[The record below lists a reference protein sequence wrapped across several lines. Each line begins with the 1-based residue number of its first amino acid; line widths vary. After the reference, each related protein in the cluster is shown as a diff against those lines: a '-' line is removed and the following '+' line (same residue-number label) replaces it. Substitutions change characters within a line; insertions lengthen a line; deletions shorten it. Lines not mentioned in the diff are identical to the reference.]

1 MLTHFCVSIRLL
13 DRIFHGRKDRRLPEW
28 PPSPLRV
35 YQALVAAASR
45 IGESWLGASDVRS
58 ALTWLE
64 QRTTPPLIIGPQAYC
79 SSPNGKRHGH
89 VLSVPNNV
97 MDIVARAWA
106 RGNLAGT
113 GDADPATHRTMKTV
127 HPAYLLEGDTIHY
140 LWSLPEPVSNENRA
154 YSDILAKI
162 ANNLTALG
170 WGIDMAIGH
179 AALLSEEQVKALS
192 GERWICGR
200 EGVEDGL
207 RVSTSGTLN
216 ALIDRH
222 ERFLKRVRQN
232 GTFDPTPPL
241 PESAYRR
248 IEYRRATDPP
258 RRTVAAFSLLKT
270 DASGFQSFDT
280 VRTGLT
286 LAGMMRHAVTCATR
300 RAGWPESKIAA
311 FVLGHGEP
319 IRGNHIPVGPR
330 RFAYLPLPSI
340 EGRGEGKARVVG
352 SVRRLMLTAFSDDCE
367 DKIAWAQRALSG
379 RDLVDEDSGQ
389 SAALLSLLP
398 GNEKM
403 VRCYVEPADTWATV
417 TPVVLPGYDDPAHY
431 RRRLKKG
438 VSAEE
443 QKRLL
448 EHLNDRVDGLLRN
461 AIVQAGFLKELADHA
476 ELEWRKVGFWAGT
489 DLADR
494 YGVPDHLKRF
504 PRIHVRLQWRDTQK
518 RPVAVP
524 GPICLG
530 GGRFYGLGL
539 FAAE

>member
-1 MLTHFCVSIRLL
+1 MLTHFCISIRLL
-13 DRIFHGRKDRRLPEW
+13 NRAFHGRKDRRVPEW

-45 IGESWLGASDVRS
+45 MGENALGVGDTRS

-64 QRTTPPLIIGPQAYC
+64 RRTAPSLIIAPQAYS

-89 VLSVPNNV
+89 VLSVPNNA
-97 MDIVARAWA
+97 MDIVARAWG

-113 GDADPATHRTMKTV
+113 GDTDPATHRTMKTV
-127 HPAYLLEGDTIHY
+127 HPTHLLDGDTIHY
-140 LWSLPEPVSNENRA
+140 LWFLPDPASNGDGV
-154 YSDILAKI
+154 YPDVLAKI
-162 ANNLTALG
+162 ASNLAALG

-179 AALLSEEQVKALS
+179 AALLSDEQVRALC
-192 GERWICGR
+192 GERWVPGR

-207 RVSTSGTLN
+207 RVPTSGTLN

-222 ERFLKRVRQN
+222 ERFLMRVRPN
-232 GTFDPTPPL
+232 ETFDPTPPL
-241 PESAYRR
+241 PDSAYRR

-258 RRTVAAFSLLKT
+258 RRIVAAFSLLKP
-270 DASGFQSFDT
+270 DASGFRPFDT
-280 VRTGLT
+280 VRSNLT

-311 FVLGHGEP
+311 FVLGHRESKNE
-319 IRGNHIPVGPR
+319 NHIPVGSR
-330 RFAYLPLPSI
+330 RFVYLPLPSI
-340 EGRGEGKARVVG
+340 EGRGEGNARVVG
-352 SVRRLMLTAFSDDCE
+352 SIRRVLLTAFADDCADE
-367 DKIAWAQRALSG
+367 IAWARRALSG
-379 RDLVDEDSGQ
+379 RDLVNEDSGQ
-389 SAALLSLLP
+389 SVALLSLLP

-403 VRCYVEPADTWATV
+403 IRCYVEPADTWATV
-417 TPVVLPGYDDPAHY
+417 TPVVLPGYDDPSHY

-438 VSAEE
+438 VEAEE

-448 EHLNDRVDGLLRN
+448 ERLNERIDGLLRN
-461 AIVQAGFLKELADHA
+461 AIVQAGFSKELADHA

-504 PRIHVRLQWRDTQK
+504 PRIHVRLRWCDTQN

>member
-1 MLTHFCVSIRLL
+1 MLTHFCISIRML
-13 DRIFHGRKDRRLPEW
+13 DRTFHGRKDRRLPEW

-45 IGESWLGASDVRS
+45 MGENRLGVGNIRS

-64 QRTTPPLIIGPQAYC
+64 QRTTPSLIIAPQAFS

-97 MDIVARAWA
+97 MDIVASAWA
-106 RGNLAGT
+106 RGNLAGI
-113 GDADPATHRTMKTV
+113 GDADPATHRTMKIV
-127 HPAYLLEGDTIHY
+127 HPTYLLEGDTIHY
-140 LWSLPEPVSNENRA
+140 LWSLSAHISNEDRVCP
-154 YSDILAKI
+154 DVLAKI
-162 ANNLTALG
+162 ANNLTTLG
-170 WGIDMAIGH
+170 WGIDMAVGY
-179 AALLSEEQVKALS
+179 ATVMSDEQVKALP
-192 GERWICGR
+192 GEQWIPGK
-200 EGVEDGL
+200 EGAEDGL
-207 RVSTSGTLN
+207 RVPTSGTLN

-222 ERFLKRVRQN
+222 ERFLRRVRPN

-241 PESAYRR
+241 PESAFRR
-248 IEYRRATDPP
+248 IEYRRATDPLWRP
-258 RRTVAAFSLLKT
+258 VAAFSLLKP
-270 DASGFQSFDT
+270 DANGFQPFDT

-286 LAGMMRHAVTCATR
+286 LAGMMRHAVTCVTR

-319 IRGNHIPVGPR
+319 KNENHVPVGSR

-352 SVRRLMLTAFSDDCE
+352 SVRRLMLTVFFDDCQNE
-367 DKIAWAQRALSG
+367 ITWARRALSG
-379 RDLVDEDSGQ
+379 RDLIDENSGQ

-403 VRCYVEPADTWATV
+403 VRCYVESADTWATV
-417 TPVVLPGYDDPAHY
+417 TPVVLPGYDDPSHY

-438 VSAEE
+438 VAAEE

-448 EHLNDRVDGLLRN
+448 ERLNDRVDGLLRN
-461 AIVQAGFLKELADHA
+461 AIVQAGFCKELADHA

-504 PRIHVRLQWRDTQK
+504 PRMHVRLRWRDTQN

>member
-1 MLTHFCVSIRLL
+1 MLTHFCIFIRLL
-13 DRIFHGRKDRRLPEW
+13 DRAFHGRKDRRVPEW
-28 PPSPLRV
+28 PPSPLRM
-35 YQALVAAASR
+35 YQALVAAAFR
-45 IGESWLGASDVRS
+45 MGEHGLDVGDMRS

-64 QRTTPPLIIGPQAYC
+64 QRTTPSLIIAPRV
-79 SSPNGKRHGH
+79 SSSNPNGKRHGH
-89 VLSVPNNV
+89 VLSVPNNA

-113 GDADPATHRTMKTV
+113 GDTDPATHRSMKTV
-127 HPAYLLEGDTIHY
+127 HPTHLLDGDTIHY
-140 LWSLPEPVSNENRA
+140 LWLLSDYESNEDRV
-154 YSDILAKI
+154 YPSVLAKI

-170 WGIDMAIGH
+170 WGVDMAVGH
-179 AALLSEEQVKALS
+179 AALLSDEQAKALS
-192 GERWICGR
+192 GEQWVPGR

-207 RVSTSGTLN
+207 RVPTSGTLK

-222 ERFLKRVRQN
+222 DRFLKRVRPD

-241 PESAYRR
+241 LESAYRR
-248 IEYRRATDPP
+248 VEYRRVTDPP
-258 RRTVAAFSLLKT
+258 RRDIAAFSLLKS
-270 DASGFQSFDT
+270 DASGFQPFDA
-280 VRTGLT
+280 VRSNLT
-286 LAGMMRHAVTCATR
+286 LAGMMRHAVTCVAR

-311 FVLGHGEP
+311 FVLGHGE
-319 IRGNHIPVGPR
+319 RKNENHVPVGPR
-330 RFAYLPLPSI
+330 RLAYLPLPSI

-352 SVRRLMLTAFSDDCE
+352 SVRRLMLTALCDDCKDE
-367 DKIAWAQRALSG
+367 IAWARRSLSG
-379 RDLVDEDSGQ
+379 CDLIDENSGQ
-389 SAALLSLLP
+389 PAALLSLLP
-398 GNEKM
+398 GNEKI
-403 VRCYVEPADTWATV
+403 VRCYVEPADIWATV
-417 TPVVLPGYDDPAHY
+417 TPVVLPGYDDPSHY

-438 VSAEE
+438 VEAEE

-461 AIVQAGFLKELADHA
+461 AIVQAGFSKELADHA

-504 PRIHVRLQWRDTQK
+504 PRIHVRLRWRDAQN

>member
-1 MLTHFCVSIRLL
+1 MSSYFCIFIRLL
-13 DRIFHGRKDRRLPEW
+13 DSRFHGRKERRLPEW

-35 YQALVAAASR
+35 YQSLVAAASR
-45 IGESWLGASDVRS
+45 MGENGLAAGDIRS

-64 QRTTPPLIIGPQAYC
+64 RKVTPSLIITPQAYS
-79 SSPNGKRHGH
+79 SSPNGKRHGY
-89 VLSVPNNV
+89 VLSVPNNA
-97 MDIVARAWA
+97 MDIVAKAWA

-113 GDADPATHRTMKTV
+113 GDSDPSTHRTMKTV
-127 HPAYLLEGDTIHY
+127 HPTHLLDGDAIHY
-140 LWSLPEPVSNENRA
+140 LWSLHDPESNEDRGCP
-154 YSDILAKI
+154 DVLAKI

-170 WGIDMAIGH
+170 WGIDIAIGH
-179 AALLSEEQVKALS
+179 AALLSDEQVKALS
-192 GERWICGR
+192 GERWVPGR

-207 RVSTSGTLN
+207 RVPTSGTLN

-222 ERFLKRVRQN
+222 ERFLKRVRPD

-241 PESAYRR
+241 PESAYKK

-258 RRTVAAFSLLKT
+258 RRLVTAFSLLKP
-270 DASGFQSFDT
+270 DSSGFRPFDT
-280 VRTGLT
+280 VRSNLT

-300 RAGWPESKIAA
+300 RAGWSESKIAA

-367 DKIAWAQRALSG
+367 KEIAWAQRALSG
-379 RDLVDEDSGQ
+379 RDLIDEDSGQ

-398 GNEKM
+398 GNEKV
-403 VRCYVEPADTWATV
+403 VRCYVEPADTWSTV

-438 VSAEE
+438 VSVDE

-461 AIVQAGFLKELADHA
+461 AIVQAGFSKELAEDA

-494 YGVPDHLKRF
+494 YSAPDHLKGF
-504 PRIHVRLQWRDTQK
+504 PRMHVRIRWKDSQG
-518 RPVAVP
+518 RPIAIP
-524 GPICLG
+524 GPVCLG

>member
-13 DRIFHGRKDRRLPEW
+13 DRTFHGRKNRRLPEW

-45 IGESWLGASDVRS
+45 MGERWLGASDVRS

-64 QRTTPPLIIGPQAYC
+64 QRTTPSLIIAPQAFS

-106 RGNLAGT
+106 RGNLAGA
-113 GDADPATHRTMKTV
+113 GDGDPATHRTMKTV
-127 HPAYLLEGDTIHY
+127 HPTHLLEGDTIHY
-140 LWSLPEPVSNENRA
+140 LWSLPAHVSNEDRVCP
-154 YSDILAKI
+154 DVLAKV

-170 WGIDMAIGH
+170 WGIDMAVGH
-179 AALLSEEQVKALS
+179 AAVLSDEQVKALN
-192 GERWICGR
+192 GERWVPGR

-207 RVSTSGTLN
+207 RVPTSGTLK
-216 ALIDRH
+216 ALSDRH
-222 ERFLKRVRQN
+222 ESFLRRVRPD
-232 GTFDPTPPL
+232 GIFDPTPPL
-241 PESAYRR
+241 SEAAYRR
-248 IEYRRATDPP
+248 IEYRRANDPP
-258 RRTVAAFSLLKT
+258 RRLVATFALLKT
-270 DASGFQSFDT
+270 DASGFQPFDT
-280 VRTGLT
+280 VSMALT
-286 LAGMMRHAVTCATR
+286 LAGMMRHAVTCAAR

-311 FVLGHGEP
+311 FVLGHREP
-319 IRGNHIPVGPR
+319 IHGNHIPVGPR

-340 EGRGEGKARVVG
+340 EGRGEGRARVVG
-352 SVRRLMLTAFSDDCE
+352 SVRRLMLTVFSDDCK
-367 DKIAWAQRALSG
+367 DKIAWAQRALTG
-379 RDLVDEDSGQ
+379 RDLIDEDSGQ
-389 SAALLSLLP
+389 SAALLSLLS

-461 AIVQAGFLKELADHA
+461 AIVQAGFSKELADHA
-476 ELEWRKVGFWAGT
+476 ELEWRKVGFWAGA

-504 PRIHVRLQWRDTQK
+504 PRIHVRLRWRDTQK
-518 RPVAVP
+518 RPVGVP

-539 FAAE
+539 FVAE

>member
-1 MLTHFCVSIRLL
+1 MLTHFCISIRLL
-13 DRIFHGRKDRRLPEW
+13 DRTFHGRKDRRLPEW

-35 YQALVAAASR
+35 YQALVASASR
-45 IGESWLGASDVRS
+45 MGENGLGASDVQS

-64 QRTTPPLIIGPQAYC
+64 QRTTPSLIIAPQAY
-79 SSPNGKRHGH
+79 SYSPNGKRHGY
-89 VLSVPNNV
+89 VLSAPNNV

-106 RGNLAGT
+106 RGNLSGT
-113 GDADPATHRTMKTV
+113 GDTDPATHRTMKTV
-127 HPAYLLEGDTIHY
+127 HPVHLLEGDTVHY
-140 LWSLPEPVSNENRA
+140 LWPLQNPIPSQARTHT
-154 YSDILAKI
+154 DILTKI
-162 ANNLTALG
+162 ANHVVALG
-170 WGIDMAIGH
+170 WGIDMAVGH
-179 AALLSEEQVKALS
+179 AAVLPDEEVKALD
-192 GERWICGR
+192 GEWWIPGR

-207 RVSTSGTLN
+207 RVPMSGTLN
-216 ALIDRH
+216 ALINRH
-222 ERFLKRVRQN
+222 ERFLKRVRQD

-258 RRTVAAFSLLKT
+258 RRLVAAFSLLKP
-270 DASGFQSFDT
+270 DASGFKPFDT
-280 VRTGLT
+280 VCSNLS
-286 LAGMMRHAVTCATR
+286 LAGMMRHAVTCAAR

-311 FVLGHGEP
+311 FVLGHRESKNE
-319 IRGNHIPVGPR
+319 NHVPVGSR
-330 RFAYLPLPSI
+330 RFVYLPLPSI

-352 SVRRLMLTAFSDDCE
+352 SVRRLMLTALCDDCE
-367 DKIAWAQRALSG
+367 NEIAWARRALSG
-379 RDLVDEDSGQ
+379 RDLIDENSGQ

-398 GNEKM
+398 DNEKM

-417 TPVVLPGYDDPAHY
+417 TPVVLPGYDDPSHY

-438 VSAEE
+438 VAAEE

-448 EHLNDRVDGLLRN
+448 ERLNDRVDGLLRN
-461 AIVQAGFLKELADHA
+461 AIVQAGYSKELANHV
-476 ELEWRKVGFWAGT
+476 ELEWRKVGFWTGT

-504 PRIHVRLQWRDTQK
+504 PRIHVRLRWRDTQN
-518 RPVAVP
+518 RPVAIP

-539 FAAE
+539 FAAK

>member
-1 MLTHFCVSIRLL
+1 MSSYFCISIRLL
-13 DRIFHGRKDRRLPEW
+13 DCKFHGRKDRRLPEW

-35 YQALVAAASR
+35 YQSLVAAASR
-45 IGESWLGASDVRS
+45 MGENGLVVGDNRS

-64 QRTTPPLIIGPQAYC
+64 GRTTPSLIIAPQAYS
-79 SSPNGKRHGH
+79 SSPNGKRHGY
-89 VLSVPNNV
+89 VLSVPNNA
-97 MDIVARAWA
+97 MDIVARAWT

-113 GDADPATHRTMKTV
+113 GDTDPATHHTMKTV
-127 HPAYLLEGDTIHY
+127 HPTHLLDGDTIHY
-140 LWSLPEPVSNENRA
+140 LWSLHDPESNEDSMYPA
-154 YSDILAKI
+154 VLAKLT
-162 ANNLTALG
+162 NNLTVLG
-170 WGIDMAIGH
+170 WGIDMAVGH
-179 AALLSEEQVKALS
+179 ATMMSDEQVKALP
-192 GERWICGR
+192 GEQWVAGR
-200 EGVEDGL
+200 VGVEDGL
-207 RVSTSGTLN
+207 RVPTFGTLN

-222 ERFLKRVRQN
+222 ERFLRRVRPN

-248 IEYRRATDPP
+248 VEYRRATDPP
-258 RRTVAAFSLLKT
+258 RRSIAAFSLLKP
-270 DASGFQSFDT
+270 DASGFRPFDA
-280 VRTGLT
+280 VHSNLT
-286 LAGMMRHAVTCATR
+286 LAGMMRHAVTCAAR
-300 RAGWPESKIAA
+300 RGGWSDSKIAA
-311 FVLGHGEP
+311 FILGHGE
-319 IRGNHIPVGPR
+319 RKNENHAPVGSR

-352 SVRRLMLTAFSDDCE
+352 SVRRLMLTALIDDRE
-367 DKIAWAQRALSG
+367 DEIAWARRALSG
-379 RDLVDEDSGQ
+379 RDLIDEDSGQ

-438 VSAEE
+438 VSADE

-461 AIVQAGFLKELADHA
+461 AIVHAGFSKELADHA
-476 ELEWRKVGFWAGT
+476 ELNWRKVGFWSGT
-489 DLADR
+489 DLADC

-504 PRIHVRLQWRDTQK
+504 PRLHVRLRWRDAQN
-518 RPVAVP
+518 RLVAVP

>member
-1 MLTHFCVSIRLL
+1 MKVVHPTHLL
-13 DRIFHGRKDRRLPEW
+13 D
-28 PPSPLRV
+28 
-35 YQALVAAASR
+35 
-45 IGESWLGASDVRS
+45 
-58 ALTWLE
+58 
-64 QRTTPPLIIGPQAYC
+64 
-79 SSPNGKRHGH
+79 
-89 VLSVPNNV
+89 
-97 MDIVARAWA
+97 
-106 RGNLAGT
+106 
-113 GDADPATHRTMKTV
+113 
-127 HPAYLLEGDTIHY
+127 GDTIHY
-140 LWSLPEPVSNENRA
+140 LWSLPDPVFSEDSA
-154 YSDILAKI
+154 HADTLTKV
-162 ANNLTALG
+162 ANHVVALG
-170 WGIDMAIGH
+170 WGIDMAVGH
-179 AALLSEEQVKALS
+179 AALLSDEQVKALS
-192 GERWICGR
+192 GELWIPGR
-200 EGVEDGL
+200 EGVKDGL
-207 RVSTSGTLN
+207 RVPTSGTLN

-222 ERFLKRVRQN
+222 ERFLKRVRPN

-241 PESAYRR
+241 PESACRR
-248 IEYRRATDPP
+248 VEYRRATDPP
-258 RRTVAAFSLLKT
+258 KRPVAAFSLLKT
-270 DASGFQSFDT
+270 DASGFQPFDT

-319 IRGNHIPVGPR
+319 IHGNHIPVGSR

-352 SVRRLMLTAFSDDCE
+352 SVRRLMLTAFSDDCD

-379 RDLVDEDSGQ
+379 RDLIDEDSGQ

-438 VSAEE
+438 VSVDE

-461 AIVQAGFLKELADHA
+461 AIVQAGFSRELAEHA

-504 PRIHVRLQWRDTQK
+504 PRLHVRLRWKDSQD
-518 RPVAVP
+518 RPIAVP
-524 GPICLG
+524 GPVCLG
-530 GGRFYGLGL
+530 GGRFYGVGL

>member
-1 MLTHFCVSIRLL
+1 MPTHFCVSIRLL
-13 DRIFHGRKDRRLPEW
+13 DNTFHGRKDRRLPEW

-35 YQALVAAASR
+35 YQALVATASR
-45 IGESWLGASDVRS
+45 MGENGLGASDVRS
-58 ALTWLE
+58 ALIWLE
-64 QRTTPPLIIGPQAYC
+64 QRMTPCLIIAPRAYS
-79 SSPNGKRHGH
+79 SSPNGKRHGY

-97 MDIVARAWA
+97 MDIAARAWA

-113 GDADPATHRTMKTV
+113 GDTDPATHRTMKTV
-127 HPAYLLEGDTIHY
+127 HPTHLMEGDTIHY
-140 LWSLPEPVSNENRA
+140 LWLLPDHESNQDRE
-154 YSDILAKI
+154 YPDVLAKV
-162 ANNLTALG
+162 ANNLTAYG
-170 WGIDMAIGH
+170 WGIDMAVGH
-179 AALLSEEQVKALS
+179 VALLSDEQVKALS
-192 GERWICGR
+192 GEWWVPGR
-200 EGVEDGL
+200 EGVEEGL
-207 RVSTSGTLN
+207 RVPTSGTLN

-222 ERFLKRVRQN
+222 ERFLKRVRPD

-258 RRTVAAFSLLKT
+258 RRLVAAFSLLKP
-270 DASGFQSFDT
+270 DASGFKPFDT
-280 VRTGLT
+280 VRSNLT
-286 LAGMMRHAVTCATR
+286 LAGMMRHAVTCAAR

-311 FVLGHGEP
+311 FVLGHRESKNE
-319 IRGNHIPVGPR
+319 NHVPVGSR
-330 RFAYLPLPSI
+330 RFVYLPLPSI

-352 SVRRLMLTAFSDDCE
+352 SVRRLMLTALFDDCE
-367 DKIAWAQRALSG
+367 NEIAWARRALSG
-379 RDLVDEDSGQ
+379 RDLIDENSGQ

-417 TPVVLPGYDDPAHY
+417 TPVILPGYDDPSHY

-438 VSAEE
+438 VATEE

-448 EHLNDRVDGLLRN
+448 ERLNDRVDGLLRN
-461 AIVQAGFLKELADHA
+461 AIVQAGFPKELADHA

-504 PRIHVRLQWRDTQK
+504 PRIHVRLRWRDTQN
-518 RPVAVP
+518 RPVTVP

>member
-1 MLTHFCVSIRLL
+1 MTSKLCISVTFLHPL
-13 DRIFHGRKDRRLPEW
+13 FHGKSDGDRPEW
-28 PPSPLRV
+28 PPSPLRLF
-35 YQALVAAASR
+35 QALLAGDRSGSR
-45 IGESWLGASDVRS
+45 NHAWSDEKAEAFR
-58 ALTWLE
+58 WLE
-64 QRTTPPLIIGPQAYC
+64 RQDMPQIIAPLVHATVAHIYY
-79 SSPNGKRHGH
+79 
-89 VLSVPNNV
+89 VPNN
-97 MDIVARAWA
+97 
-106 RGNLAGT
+106 
-113 GDADPATHRTMKTV
+113 DADKEFERQERLAEKVFQPHRMLKEDSPT
-127 HPAYLLEGDTIHY
+127 LHY
-140 LWSLPEPVSNENRA
+140 LWSLPNPLSSEVRTHIKVLSNVAR
-154 YSDILAKI
+154 SIV
-162 ANNLTALG
+162 ALG

-179 AALLSEEQVKALS
+179 AALLSDEQVKALS
-192 GERWICGR
+192 GERWIRGI

-207 RVSTSGTLN
+207 RVPTSGTLN
-216 ALIDRH
+216 ALIERH
-222 ERFLKRVRQN
+222 ERFLMRVRPD

-241 PESAYRR
+241 PESAYRK

-258 RRTVAAFSLLKT
+258 RRLVAAFSLLKS
-270 DASGFQSFDT
+270 DASGFRPFDT
-280 VRTGLT
+280 VRSNLT
-286 LAGMMRHAVTCATR
+286 LAGMMRHAVTCAAR

-311 FVLGHGEP
+311 LVLGHGEP
-319 IRGNHIPVGPR
+319 KNENHVPVGSR

-340 EGRGEGKARVVG
+340 EGRGEGKARVDG
-352 SVRRLMLTAFSDDCE
+352 SVRRLMLTALFDDCE
-367 DKIAWAQRALSG
+367 NEIAWARRALSG
-379 RDLVDEDSGQ
+379 RDLIDENSGQ

-403 VRCYVEPADTWATV
+403 VRCYGEPADTWATV
-417 TPVVLPGYDDPAHY
+417 TPVVLPGYDDPSHY

-438 VSAEE
+438 VAAEE

-448 EHLNDRVDGLLRN
+448 ERLNDRVDGLLRN
-461 AIVQAGFLKELADHA
+461 AIVQAGFSKELADHA

-504 PRIHVRLQWRDTQK
+504 PRIHVRLRWRDAQN

>member
-1 MLTHFCVSIRLL
+1 MSTHFCISVRLL
-13 DRIFHGRKDRRLPEW
+13 DRAFHGRRDRRLPEW

-45 IGESWLGASDVRS
+45 MGENGLGATNVRS

-64 QRTTPPLIIGPQAYC
+64 QRATPPVIIAPQTC
-79 SSPNGKRHGH
+79 SSSPNGTRHGH

-113 GDADPATHRTMKTV
+113 GDTDPATHRTMKVV
-127 HPAYLLEGDTIHY
+127 HPTHLLDGDTIYY
-140 LWSLPEPVSNENRA
+140 LWFLPGHGSNEDRV
-154 YSDILAKI
+154 YTDVLPKI
-162 ANNLTALG
+162 ANNLSALG
-170 WGIDMAIGH
+170 WGIDMAVGH
-179 AALLSEEQVKALS
+179 AFVLSDEQSTALP
-192 GERWICGR
+192 GERWMPGK
-200 EGVEDGL
+200 EGVEGGL
-207 RVSTSGTLN
+207 RVPAFGSLN
-216 ALIDRH
+216 ALTERH
-222 ERFLKRVRQN
+222 EHFLKRVRPS

-241 PESAYRR
+241 PESAYRK

-258 RRTVAAFSLLKT
+258 RRLFGAFSLLKP
-270 DASGFQSFDT
+270 DASGFRPFDT
-280 VRTGLT
+280 VRSSLT
-286 LAGMMRHAVTCATR
+286 LAGMMRHAVTCAAR
-300 RAGWPESKIAA
+300 RSGWPESKIAA

-319 IRGNHIPVGPR
+319 KNENHVPVGSR

-352 SVRRLMLTAFSDDCE
+352 SVRRLMLTALFDGCE
-367 DKIAWAQRALSG
+367 NEIAWAQRALSG
-379 RDLVDEDSGQ
+379 RDLIDEDSGQ

-403 VRCYVEPADTWATV
+403 VRCYVEPTHTWATV
-417 TPVVLPGYDDPAHY
+417 TPVVLPGYDDPSHY

-461 AIVQAGFLKELADHA
+461 AIVQAGFSKELADHA
-476 ELEWRKVGFWAGT
+476 ELEWRKAGFWAGT

-504 PRIHVRLQWRDTQK
+504 PRLHVRLRWKDSQE
-518 RPVAVP
+518 RPIAIP
-524 GPICLG
+524 GPVCLG